1 MLEVGVW
8 GKSGVNL
15 QPMSLKVGEGWGL
28 GAGDRK
34 DTDIQLTLPVSR

>member
-28 GAGDRK
+28 GGRGQERHRYTAYF
-34 DTDIQLTLPVSR
+34 TSV

>member
-15 QPMSLKVGEGWGL
+15 QLMSLEGGQGTEKTQITADFTGVWM
-28 GAGDRK
+28 
-34 DTDIQLTLPVSR
+34 SN